1 MYDSREYLTSD
12 DLLLF
17 LIGFIAAFI
26 VAMIAV
32 VTFLNLIKRLKL
44 EWFALYRF
52 LLAIVFYIFLM

>member
-1 MYDSREYLTSD
+1 V
-12 DLLLF
+12 LF

-44 EWFALYRF
+44 EIFAYYRF
-52 LLAIVFYIFLM
+52 VIAVLFYLFVMM